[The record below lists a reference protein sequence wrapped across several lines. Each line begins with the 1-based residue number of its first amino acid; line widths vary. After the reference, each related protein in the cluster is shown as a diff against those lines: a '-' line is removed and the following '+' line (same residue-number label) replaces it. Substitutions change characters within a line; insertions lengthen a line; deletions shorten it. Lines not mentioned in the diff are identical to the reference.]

1 MLKKSL
7 LAAILALSISWPPF
21 FLVAAVGSQ
30 ASIPPPEC
38 NPCPL
43 AY

>member
-7 LAAILALSISWPPF
+7 LAAILALSF
-21 FLVAAVGSQ
+21 VAAVGSQ

-43 AY
+43 VN